1 MGKLNFKQIKNY
13 LVIAIIVFGGLITL
27 WNQINPETEVEP
39 SAIANETEES
49 NEIEGG
55 ESESSLAS
63 ESDLSDIREGSELEV
78 SIEGSSSQEDVVE
91 PAEGQNSE
99 SERLVSEAEDSIE
112 DFPDVLGVIW
122 VDELDGYIIDSF
134 SQYNDDGWFGLID
147 GQSQGT
153 KAGGRFGDYDDQ
165 LPNYD
170 SNGYEIS
177 YTEFDVNDKISGQS
191 RDAQRFVVGSDGSVY
206 LTLDHY
212 DTFVRI
218 VY

>member
-1 MGKLNFKQIKNY
+1 MKQIKNY
-13 LVIAIIVFGGLITL
+13 LVIAIIVFGGLLTL
-27 WNQINPETEVEP
+27 WNQINPETEVEL
-39 SAIANETEES
+39 SAMSNETDS
-49 NEIEGG
+49 
-55 ESESSLAS
+55 SE
-63 ESDLSDIREGSELEV
+63 IREDSEPEL
-78 SIEGSSSQEDVVE
+78 SIADSSSQEDVVE
-91 PAEGQNSE
+91 PVEGQSSE
-99 SERLVSEAEDSIE
+99 SERLVSEAKESIKN
-112 DFPDVLGVIW
+112 FPDVLDVIW
-122 VDELDGYIIDSF
+122 VDELDTYIIDSF
-134 SQYNDDGWFGLID
+134 SQYNDDGWFGLVD

-212 DTFVRI
+212 DTFARI